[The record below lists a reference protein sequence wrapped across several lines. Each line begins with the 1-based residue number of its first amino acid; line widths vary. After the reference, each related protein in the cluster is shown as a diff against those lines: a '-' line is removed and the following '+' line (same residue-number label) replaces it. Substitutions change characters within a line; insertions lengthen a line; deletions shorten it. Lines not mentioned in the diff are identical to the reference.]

1 MEMYGLRHVNWLC
14 LDVEGAE
21 ILVLRT
27 LDFTKINVDFFQIEK
42 NGHDQEI
49 LNILEP
55 YGYRLYKPW
64 ADAHPQALDIILC
77 HNSVC

>member
-27 LDFTKINVDFFQIEK
+27 LDFTVDFFQVEK

-49 LNILEP
+49 LKIFLNHTVTDSTSHVLMHT
-55 YGYRLYKPW
+55 RKPS
-64 ADAHPQALDIILC
+64 I
-77 HNSVC
+77 